1 MPKVTLAASDDIKDS
16 ECELRYRKDPV
27 QENKE
32 WKIKFNK
39 ELDSSSIYSD
49 NIILQDE
56 DGKKIYAS
64 VSLDEKD
71 KDKKT
76 VIVKP
81 NSRFKQGKKIGR
93 ASCRER
99 V

>member
-1 MPKVTLAASDDIKDS
+1 MKSKLKTGILSLTILSIVSCMPKITLAASDDIKDS

-49 NIILQDE
+49 N
-56 DGKKIYAS
+56 
-64 VSLDEKD
+64 V
-71 KDKKT
+71 
-76 VIVKP
+76 
-81 NSRFKQGKKIGR
+81 NSRL
-93 ASCRER
+93 EW
-99 V
+99 